1 MDKPTDLRIR
11 TVLAWAFARL
21 DVVAFAVASA
31 AVSAGFLFALT
42 VALVVKGAAPG
53 VPVGPHLAALATYFP
68 GYTVTAAGA
77 FVGAAYAALV
87 GAGCGLV
94 VAVFWNSAHALLIGV
109 IRMRASLASY
119 SID

>member
-21 DVVAFAVASA
+21 DVIAFAAASA
-31 AVSAGFLFALT
+31 AVCAGFLFALT
-42 VALVVKGAAPG
+42 VALVVKGAPPG
-53 VPVGPHLAALATYFP
+53 VPVGPHLAALAAYFP
-68 GYTVTAAGA
+68 GYTVTPAGA

-87 GAGCGLV
+87 GAGFGLM
-94 VAVFWNSAHALLIGV
+94 VAVLWNFAHALLIGI